1 MNPTCP
7 HDPVGH
13 IPCPDIED
21 LPPNLVLLL
30 QTSLAQ
36 LELMRASI
44 DRLGLQVERSQCAV
58 CESEELLDRLR
69 KAGL

>member
-1 MNPTCP
+1 M
-7 HDPVGH
+7 
-13 IPCPDIED
+13 
-21 LPPNLVLLL
+21 VLLL
-30 QTSLAQ
+30 QRSLTQ

-44 DRLGLQVERSQCAV
+44 DGLGLQVERSQGAV